1 MNFRKDENQKVHY
14 TKCSPSEQIITCT
27 VQRKQLAG
35 VEAPSYGWLRNR
47 VAAGKTRFKPSHIK
61 KC

>member
-14 TKCSPSEQIITCT
+14 TKLSPSEQTIRCT
-27 VQRKQLAG
+27 AQRKQLAG
-35 VEAPSYGWLRNR
+35 VEAPSNGWLGNR
-47 VAAGKTRFKPSHIK
+47 VAAGKTDIKPSHIK